1 MCNDAQ
7 KRGEID
13 QMVVQ
18 LFTKTGVSVGT
29 RIKRIYT
36 ILLLFTLKVGCH
48 IVIMHPLLCSLCCT
62 VSMIVPK

>member
-13 QMVVQ
+13 QMVGQ
-18 LFTKTGVSVGT
+18 LFTKRGVSVGT

-48 IVIMHPLLCSLCCT
+48 IVIVHPT
-62 VSMIVPK
+62 VMFIVLHSVNDSA